1 MKTKILRRRF
11 SFFIEPGNDRKKY
24 RDYGRFMEITH
35 FVRQQLRVL
44 LFFFLTVRRLRAT
57 LSLTVCRSTLF
68 FNTFYY
74 IDHYLQSHFEILKI
88 KIRYREII

>member
-35 FVRQQLRVL
+35 FVRQQLQVL
-44 LFFFLTVRRLRAT
+44 LFFFLNRAPLT
-57 LSLTVCRSTLF
+57 SYFKFNCMSIDAVLQYFLLYRSLFTKSL
-68 FNTFYY
+68 
-74 IDHYLQSHFEILKI
+74 
-88 KIRYREII
+88 

>member
-44 LFFFLTVRRLRAT
+44 LFFF
-57 LSLTVCRSTLF
+57 
-68 FNTFYY
+68 
-74 IDHYLQSHFEILKI
+74 
-88 KIRYREII
+88 